1 MHTRLLPVLCF
12 SLLSA
17 CAGLDGGR
25 GIPAPVEDR
34 TGQPAQSLPAS
45 PPPPASVPART
56 NPARTVVPGIDD
68 LPPRNVTPGIP
79 SPAPA
84 PVPVT
89 PAPTVPAMPSTPSE
103 ALLLEVDAALA
114 NGDLERAAAVAE
126 RAVRIAPRSQVV
138 AHAICA
144 PYADDGIGDFQR
156 QPRAILDGAAVL
168 IRALVGGILQKLIE
182 QVTVRAMDF
191 DAIKARALRVLGS
204 KPKRRHDSG

>member
-1 MHTRLLPVLCF
+1 MPTRLLPVLCF

-68 LPPRNVTPGIP
+68 LPPRSVSPGIP

-89 PAPTVPAMPSTPSE
+89 PAPSVPAMPSTPSE

-126 RAVRIAPRSQVV
+126 RAVRIAPRDAQLWYRLAS
-138 AHAICA
+138 
-144 PYADDGIGDFQR
+144 
-156 QPRAILDGAAVL
+156 
-168 IRALVGGILQKLIE
+168 IRAQQGRTDEAVGIARRALSFAAPDSTVAQDIT
-182 QVTVRAMDF
+182 VFVRA
-191 DAIKARALRVLGS
+191 LE
-204 KPKRRHDSG
+204 